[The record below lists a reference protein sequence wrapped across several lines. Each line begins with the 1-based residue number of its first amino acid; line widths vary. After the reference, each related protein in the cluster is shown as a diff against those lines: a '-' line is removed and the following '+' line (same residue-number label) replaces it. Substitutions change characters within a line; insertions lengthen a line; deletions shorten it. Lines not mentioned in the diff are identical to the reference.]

1 MEHFFTSAAIAIAA
15 LFPIVDPIG
24 LVPVFHNL
32 TRHLTVAER
41 RRQALL
47 GVISAVA
54 ILVAFLF
61 FGRFVL
67 DFFGISLAAIEFVGG
82 LVIAVVGWEMLTQPI
97 ADEIDEDER
106 EDEVFFAPIAFPM
119 LAGPGALA
127 VTLGLSNRHD
137 NWLDYPGFVLGIIVV
152 AAIAYVILRNADWVL
167 ERMGPKAIDVT
178 NRILGLIV
186 LAIAAELVFNGI
198 ADHFGLTVTD

>member
-1 MEHFFTSAAIAIAA
+1 M
-15 LFPIVDPIG
+15 
-24 LVPVFHNL
+24 
-32 TRHLTVAER
+32 TVAER

-47 GVISAVA
+47 GTVSAVA
-54 ILVAFLF
+54 ILVVFLL

-67 DFFGISLAAIEFVGG
+67 DFFGVSLAAIEFVGG
-82 LVIAVVGWEMLTQPI
+82 LVIAVVGWEMLTQSAVEELEGP
-97 ADEIDEDER
+97 DR
-106 EDEVFFAPIAFPM
+106 EDEVFFSPIAFPL

-137 NWLDYPGFVLGIIVV
+137 SWLDYPGFVTGIVAI
-152 AAIAYVILRNADWVL
+152 AAISYLILRHADRVL
-167 ERMGPKAIDVT
+167 ERMGPKAIDVV

-186 LAIAAELVFNGI
+186 LAIAAELAFNGI